1 MLLRETFTNQLHIY
15 NAKLYQMRANASK
28 KSKCRRLHIC
38 RLSMCL
44 YIFLINFEPFS
55 NQRHKLKEKPV
66 FSLCARFIIFR
77 IIIYRR
83 NNFHFSNL
91 NFRDDIA
98 RSKHCDIF
106 MEIICL
112 CSGGT
117 AVGKIK

>member
-55 NQRHKLKEKPV
+55 NQRHKLKENW
-66 FSLCARFIIFR
+66 FSRYVHALLFLELSFIVATIFTFQ
-77 IIIYRR
+77 I
-83 NNFHFSNL
+83 
-91 NFRDDIA
+91 
-98 RSKHCDIF
+98 
-106 MEIICL
+106 
-112 CSGGT
+112 
-117 AVGKIK
+117 